1 MQNVTRNE
9 RLRRLVMRKDTNR
22 TRFKKTEDGVVFKYF
37 FEEIFWSL
45 IDQSVK
51 CITVS
56 KLAKMF

>member
-22 TRFKKTEDGVVFKYF
+22 TRFKKTENGVVFKYF

-45 IDQSVK
+45 ID
-51 CITVS
+51 
-56 KLAKMF
+56 